1 MINNLDISVQMS
13 DKTTIDI
20 FLPSNSLRV
29 LAFMVDNPNQEF
41 LGSEI
46 QDATSLSR
54 AGVYLALQQ
63 LTARGLAYKR
73 ERGRFH
79 LYSIDHADPLMKQF
93 KVLKNTVLL
102 EPLLRRLRLSSIKVI
117 LFGSASRGE
126 DLSSSDIDIF
136 ILTRDPETIREFITS
151 FSIGKKIQPVII
163 VPAQWPDF
171 RAKNAIFWG
180 EIDRGIVLWE
190 EQDEPGVSRLSEE
203 GENKAI
209 FQRKI
214 AGRKGTGV
222 RRIRSS

>member
-1 MINNLDISVQMS
+1 MS
-13 DKTTIDI
+13 GKATIDI

-29 LAFMVDNPNQEF
+29 LAFMGDNPNQEF

-54 AGVYLALQQ
+54 AGVYLALQE
-63 LTARGLAYKR
+63 LVASGLADKK

-79 LYSIDHADPLMKQF
+79 LYSVDHAHPLVKQF

-102 EPLLRRLRLSSIKVI
+102 EPLLCRLRPSSIKVI

-126 DLSSSDIDIF
+126 DSSSSDVDIF
-136 ILTRDPETIREFITS
+136 ILTRDPETIRELITS
-151 FSIGKKIQPVII
+151 FSCGRKIQSV
-163 VPAQWPDF
+163 VVAPAQSHDF
-171 RAKNAIFWG
+171 REKNTVFWG

-203 GENKAI
+203 REDKAF

-214 AGRKGTGV
+214 TGRKRT
-222 RRIRSS
+222 RIR

>member
-1 MINNLDISVQMS
+1 MS
-13 DKTTIDI
+13 GKATIDI
-20 FLPSNSLRV
+20 FLPSNSLRA

-54 AGVYLALQQ
+54 AGVYLALQE
-63 LTARGLAYKR
+63 LVARGLAYKK

-79 LYSIDHADPLMKQF
+79 LYSIDHADPMVKQF

-102 EPLLRRLRLSSIKVI
+102 EPLLCRLRPSSIKVI

-126 DLSSSDIDIF
+126 DSSSSDIDIF
-136 ILTRDPETIREFITS
+136 ILTRDPETIRELITS
-151 FSIGKKIQPVII
+151 FSIGRKIQPII
-163 VPAQWPDF
+163 IAPTQLFDF
-171 RAKNAIFWG
+171 REKNTVFWG

-190 EQDEPGVSRLSEE
+190 EQDEPGISRLSEE
-203 GENKAI
+203 GEDKAF

>member
-1 MINNLDISVQMS
+1 MS
-13 DKTTIDI
+13 GKATIDI
-20 FLPSNSLRV
+20 FLPSNSLRA
-29 LAFMVDNPNQEF
+29 LAFLVDNPNQEF

-54 AGVYLALQQ
+54 AGVYLALQE
-63 LTARGLAYKR
+63 LAAGGLAYKK

-79 LYSIDHADPLMKQF
+79 LYSIDHADPMVKQF

-102 EPLLRRLRLSSIKVI
+102 EPLLCRLRPSSIKVI

-126 DLSSSDIDIF
+126 DSSSSDIDIF
-136 ILTRDPETIREFITS
+136 ILTRDPETIRKLITS
-151 FSIGKKIQPVII
+151 FSCGRKIQSV
-163 VPAQWPDF
+163 VVAPAQSHDF
-171 RAKNAIFWG
+171 REKNTVFWG

-203 GENKAI
+203 REDKAL

-214 AGRKGTGV
+214 TGSK
-222 RRIRSS
+222 RTRIR